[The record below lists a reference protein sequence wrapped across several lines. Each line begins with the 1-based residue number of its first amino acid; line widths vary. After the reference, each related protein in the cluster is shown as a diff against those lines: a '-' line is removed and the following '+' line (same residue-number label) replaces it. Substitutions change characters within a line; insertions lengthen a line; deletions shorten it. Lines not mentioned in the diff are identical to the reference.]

1 MIYKMIDPQSDPME
15 VGYVDLDEARA
26 FVRSHNGEGVYMIL
40 ARRIDENNQEVLVL
54 MDKGGD
60 HASAVKSIKSRS
72 DEFNKLYDDLN
83 VETRFEVVV

>member
-1 MIYKMIDPQSDPME
+1 MIYNMINPQSDPME
-15 VGYVDLDEARA
+15 VGHIDLDEARA

-54 MDKGGD
+54 MDKGGNVEG
-60 HASAVKSIKSRS
+60 AVASIKARN

-83 VETRFEVVV
+83 VETRYEIVV